1 MERKRCTICLSS
13 NMELVV
19 HLKNYPIKY
28 IAPKESSE
36 PDILID
42 HDLLGCKECGCVQL
56 KNLVDPKLLYDT
68 PHNSPTSEVWKI
80 HHDLFAQFIK
90 NNLATN
96 DTIKIVEIGGYIGLL
111 AEKMNQYDN
120 IKYTIFDICE
130 HNPNLPNVDF
140 ICGNCETYDFSE
152 DSVIVMSHVFEHLYE
167 PRKFL
172 ENMKKNKIRDI
183 FISIPN
189 QTLQMKNNIHPV
201 LYQEHTYL
209 GEFNDIE
216 YIFSQYNYE
225 MKTSYEYGIHAL
237 LCHFS
242 LTNKE
247 LNIVLK
253 KDTNRIEFIK
263 NQYREKF
270 ETTNNLDI
278 PEKFFIIP
286 ACFSGQLIYHNI
298 KSEYKNNLLG
308 FLDNDPTKT
317 GQRFYGTSKY
327 VYRMDE
333 VRNHIGRLKILIHK
347 GAYVNEIVKQL
358 NSYKSDIDF
367 VYI

>member
-1 MERKRCTICLSS
+1 MERKRCTICLSA

-19 HLKNYPIKY
+19 HLENYPIKY
-28 IAPKESSE
+28 IPSKESSE
-36 PDILID
+36 PDIFID

-80 HHDLFAQFIK
+80 HHELFAKFIK
-90 NNLATN
+90 NSLTM
-96 DTIKIVEIGGYIGLL
+96 DHTIKIIEIGGYIGLL

-120 IKYTIFDICE
+120 INYSIFDICE
-130 HNPNLPNVDF
+130 HNPNLPDVNF
-140 ICGNCETYDFSE
+140 ICGNCETYDFPE

-172 ENMKKNKIRDI
+172 ENMQKNKIRDI

-216 YIFSQYNYE
+216 YIFSKYSYE
-225 MKTSYEYGIHAL
+225 LKSSYEYGIHAL

-242 LTNKE
+242 LTDKK
-247 LNIVLK
+247 LTVTLK

-270 ETTNNLDI
+270 ESTKCLDI
-278 PEKFFIIP
+278 PENFFIIP

-298 KSEYKNNLLG
+298 KAEYKNNLLG

-317 GQRFYGTSKY
+317 GYRFYGTSKY
-327 VYRMDE
+327 IYRMEE
-333 VRNHIGRLKILIHK
+333 VCNHKGTLKILIHK

-358 NSYKSDIDF
+358 NTYKSDIEF
-367 VYI
+367 IYI